1 MRSFIL
7 APTEASTYHH
17 VPMSCPPLK
26 SIHSTIFSRSGLLLQ
41 TLRLNTLPPKR
52 AIPAKWAPLAAVSK
66 PRDLRSDK
74 NLVYPCRLTKSSRT
88 ASQDQWA
95 QTLLACRSVAWQ
107 YMDRE
112 IVQVFKYKFPQ
123 SLARKPGSPS
133 NNFIFRVPFRTRAG
147 LIARRSLVLNTI
159 LIAVILEL
167 TSLGEKS
174 PTPPFIV
181 KSQTLHNKWLIRK
194 FIDDNVCRDFKTRPR
209 RRRIIKLSDVR
220 FLHGY

>member
-1 MRSFIL
+1 MKPAHTITSPCHVHPSNQFT
-7 APTEASTYHH
+7 APFSPAVACCCKRFASTRCRLRG
-17 VPMSCPPLK
+17 P
-26 SIHSTIFSRSGLLLQ
+26 SRQSG
-41 TLRLNTLPPKR
+41 P
-52 AIPAKWAPLAAVSK
+52 PLAAVSK

-95 QTLLACRSVAWQ
+95 QMLLACRSVAWQ

-112 IVQVFKYKFPQ
+112 IVQVFKYKFPPP
-123 SLARKPGSPS
+123 SPPGSPS